1 MEVASLCA
9 GSDAPML
16 VVHQVQTHFGWKAV
30 HAFSVEKNVRKRAFI
45 KMMFGHR
52 MRSLYHDVL
61 ELDKGEAW
69 DDIAGRLTAIPAAN
83 IVIGGFPCTDISSLN
98 PRAKDAQNRRTI
110 ADGSLRTG
118 TCFASIVQYAAKSG
132 SSLMILENVLTLA
145 SRSSPGGLSN
155 LDAAIE
161 RATAAGFASHAFE
174 LTPLLFGTPQSTRA
188 NSGTI

>member
-1 MEVASLCA
+1 MCA

-16 VVHQVQTHFGWKAV
+16 VVHHVQTHFGWEAV
-30 HAFSVEKNVRKRAFI
+30 HTFSLEKDVRKKAFI

-61 ELDKGEAW
+61 DLDKGEAW
-69 DDIAGRLTAIPAAN
+69 DDIAGQVTAIPAAN

-98 PRAKDAQNRRTI
+98 PRAKDGQNRRTI

-118 TCFASIVQYAAKSG
+118 TCFACNGAKSG
-132 SSLMILENVLTLA
+132 SSLMILENALALA

-161 RATAAGFASHAFE
+161 RATAAGFAAHAFE
-174 LTPLLFGTPQSTRA
+174 LSPLLFGTPQSARVH
-188 NSGTI
+188 SGKI